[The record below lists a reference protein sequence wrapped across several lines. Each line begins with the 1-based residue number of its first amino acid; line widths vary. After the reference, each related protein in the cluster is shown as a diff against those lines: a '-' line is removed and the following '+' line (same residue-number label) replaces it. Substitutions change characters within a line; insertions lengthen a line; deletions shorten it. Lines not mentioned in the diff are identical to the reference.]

1 MLKGVKY
8 NINNANN
15 INEQLY
21 NNVMLNKKKKILDPT
36 KISNY
41 NKFLSTLDKNTTLN
55 PILNQN
61 LFEKY
66 KDLKTDDDI
75 KNALDKIIDNI
86 NNNLKINNYYSNNF
100 TGINPSD
107 KIILDNN
114 DPNYYREVM
123 NISHKYY
130 NKSYNN
136 YYKQRQEKPIE
147 KKEEIPQV
155 EIKENKNIQ
164 VEIKESIN
172 IQIEINNISDILNL
186 IEKYNLDPS
195 IKYNINMKILH
206 DIKEPLQ
213 ELNNMIG
220 MKELKNNI
228 VDQILY
234 FVQDLHKNKYSTGD
248 FMHTVIYGSPGTGKT
263 EVAKI
268 MGKIYS
274 KIGILTK
281 GTFKKVTRS
290 DLIAGYLGQ
299 TALKTRDVIKD
310 AIGGV
315 LFIDEAYALGNNEK
329 RDSFSKECIDT
340 LCEALS
346 DNKENLMVIIAGYE
360 KELKD
365 CFFNYNEGLDSRF
378 TWRFK
383 TDDYTGEDLYNI
395 FIKKV
400 IDIGWELDENSK
412 ITIEWFKKN
421 KEYFKFYGRDI
432 ETILAKTKIAHSRR
446 VFCKS
451 ENEKRKINLKDL
463 DKGFEIYLKNDD
475 VKNRRDE
482 MEMQKYLYNT
492 LYT

>member
-1 MLKGVKY
+1 M
-8 NINNANN
+8 
-15 INEQLY
+15 
-21 NNVMLNKKKKILDPT
+21 DPT

-41 NKFLSTLDKNTTLN
+41 NKFLSTLDNNSSLN
-55 PILNQN
+55 PNLNDF
-61 LFEKY
+61 LSEKY
-66 KDLKTDDDI
+66 KDLRTDDDI
-75 KNALDKIIDNI
+75 KNELDKIINNI
-86 NNNLKINNYYSNNF
+86 NHKFKIGYSSNNF
-100 TGINPSD
+100 TGKNPTDINT
-107 KIILDNN
+107 INNN
-114 DPNYYREVM
+114 DPNYYREIM
-123 NISHKYY
+123 NINHRY
-130 NKSYNN
+130 YNN
-136 YYKQRQEKPIE
+136 YYRNYYKHEVIPNE
-147 KKEEIPQV
+147 KKEETPEV
-155 EIKENKNIQ
+155 EIKETINIQ
-164 VEIKESIN
+164 V
-172 IQIEINNISDILNL
+172 EINNISDILNL

-195 IKYNINMKILH
+195 IKYNINMEMLH
-206 DIKEPLQ
+206 TIKEPLQ

-234 FVQDLHKNKYSTGD
+234 FVQELHKSKCSDGD
-248 FMHTVIYGSPGTGKT
+248 FMHTVIYGAPGTGKT
-263 EVAKI
+263 EIAKI

-274 KIGILTK
+274 KLGILTK

-299 TALKTRDVIKD
+299 TALKTRDVIKE

-315 LFIDEAYALGNNEK
+315 LFIDEAYALGNPEK

-383 TDDYTGEDLYNI
+383 TDEYTGEDLYKI

-400 IDIGWELDENSK
+400 NDIGWELDEKSK
-412 ITIEWFKKN
+412 IDIDWFKRN

-446 VFCKS
+446 VFCKP
-451 ENEKRKINLKDL
+451 ENEKRKIILKDL

-475 VKNRRDE
+475 VKNRRNEIE
-482 MEMQKYLYNT
+482 MKKYLYNT

>member
-1 MLKGVKY
+1 
-8 NINNANN
+8 
-15 INEQLY
+15 
-21 NNVMLNKKKKILDPT
+21 MLNKNKRKKLLDPT

-41 NKFLSTLDKNTTLN
+41 NKFLSTLDKNTILN
-55 PILNQN
+55 PCLNDF
-61 LFEKY
+61 LSEKY
-66 KDLKTDDDI
+66 KDLRTDDDI
-75 KNALDKIIDNI
+75 KNELDKIIDNI
-86 NNNLKINNYYSNNF
+86 NHKFKIGYSSIHF
-100 TGINPSD
+100 TGKNPTDINT
-107 KIILDNN
+107 IDNE
-114 DPNYYREVM
+114 DPNYYREIM
-123 NISHKYY
+123 NINHKYY
-130 NKSYNN
+130 DKSYYS
-136 YYKQRQEKPIE
+136 YYKQNEPRPIE
-147 KKEEIPQV
+147 QKEKTTEV
-155 EIKENKNIQ
+155 EIKEIVNIQ
-164 VEIKESIN
+164 VEI
-172 IQIEINNISDILNL
+172 NNITDILNL

-195 IKYNINMKILH
+195 IKYNINMTILH
-206 DIKEPLQ
+206 NIKEPLE

-234 FVQDLHKNKYSTGD
+234 FAQELHKSKCSDGD
-248 FMHTVIYGSPGTGKT
+248 FMHTVIYGAPGTGKT
-263 EVAKI
+263 EIAKI

-274 KIGILTK
+274 KLGILTK

-299 TALKTRDVIKD
+299 TALKTRDVIKE

-315 LFIDEAYALGNNEK
+315 LFIDEAYALGNHEK

-383 TDDYTGEDLYNI
+383 TDDYTGEDLYKI

-400 IDIGWELDENSK
+400 NDIGWELHENSK
-412 ITIEWFKKN
+412 IDIEWFKKN

-432 ETILAKTKIAHSRR
+432 ETILAKTKIAHSKR
-446 VFCKS
+446 VFCKPES
-451 ENEKRKINLKDL
+451 EKRKIILKDL

-475 VKNRRDE
+475 VKNRRNEIE
-482 MEMQKYLYNT
+482 MKKYLYNT

>member
-1 MLKGVKY
+1 
-8 NINNANN
+8 
-15 INEQLY
+15 
-21 NNVMLNKKKKILDPT
+21 MLNKYKRRRLMDPT

-41 NKFLSTLDKNTTLN
+41 NTFLSTLDKNTILNTILN
-55 PILNQN
+55 PGLNDF
-61 LFEKY
+61 LSEKY
-66 KDLKTDDDI
+66 KDLRTDDDI
-75 KNALDKIIDNI
+75 KNELDKIIDNI
-86 NNNLKINNYYSNNF
+86 NNKFKINNYSSNNF
-100 TGINPSD
+100 TGRIPRDTNNINND
-107 KIILDNN
+107 
-114 DPNYYREVM
+114 DPNYYREIM
-123 NISHKYY
+123 NINHKYY
-130 NKSYNN
+130 NKSYYN
-136 YYKQRQEKPIE
+136 YYKQKEPRPIEPRPIE
-147 KKEEIPQV
+147 KKEENPEV
-155 EIKENKNIQ
+155 EIKETINIQ
-164 VEIKESIN
+164 VEI
-172 IQIEINNISDILNL
+172 NNIADILNL
-186 IEKYNLDPS
+186 IEKYNLDLS
-195 IKYNINMKILH
+195 IKYNINMTMLH
-206 DIKEPLQ
+206 TIKEPLE

-234 FVQDLHKNKYSTGD
+234 FVQELHKSKCSDGD
-248 FMHTVIYGSPGTGKT
+248 FMHTVIYGAPGTGKT
-263 EVAKI
+263 EIAKI

-274 KIGILTK
+274 KLGILTK

-299 TALKTRDVIKD
+299 TALKTRDVIKE

-315 LFIDEAYALGNNEK
+315 LFIDEAYALGNQEK

-383 TDDYTGEDLYNI
+383 TDDYTGEDLYKI

-400 IDIGWELDENSK
+400 NDIGWELDTDSK
-412 ITIEWFKKN
+412 IDIEWFKRN

-446 VFCKS
+446 VFCKPES
-451 ENEKRKINLKDL
+451 EKRKIILKDL

-475 VKNRRDE
+475 VKNRRNEIE
-482 MEMQKYLYNT
+482 MKKYLYNT